1 MTPDSSERARS
12 DDAAI
17 SAVRREAFRRLLEG
31 HAPAAGE
38 IATPATLSKE
48 RIEAAIAELRAT
60 GALEVDPDGHVV
72 GAHGLTQRATEHVI
86 ITAERVL
93 HTWCALDA
101 IGIPVALNL
110 AAEVRTRCPTCAAT
124 IVLVVRDRAPVAT
137 EAPPVLWYPGGP
149 CTHVMD
155 DFCATANLFCN
166 AEHLEHWHA
175 QAGEPPGQ
183 ALTLS
188 EAADEG
194 LHIWSDVKQ

>member
-1 MTPDSSERARS
+1 MTPDASERAHS

-17 SAVRREAFRRLLEG
+17 GAVPREAFRGLLEG
-31 HAPAAGE
+31 HAPAAAE
-38 IATPATLSKE
+38 IATAATLSQE

-86 ITAERVL
+86 ISAERIW

-110 AAEVRTRCPTCAAT
+110 TAEVRTRCPTCAAT

-137 EAPPVLWYPGGP
+137 EATPVLWHPGGP
-149 CTHVMD
+149 CTNVMA
-155 DFCATANLFCN
+155 DFCATASLFCN
-166 AEHLEHWHA
+166 ANHLEQWHA

-183 ALTLS
+183 ALTIS

-194 LHIWSDVKQ
+194 LHIWSDVK